1 MAGKRDENG
10 HGASRN
16 GSSLART
23 SQGADPHIQGPSV
36 AGTVATLSGTMKQGG
51 RKCAEAGLDHKHRHS
66 ASRHTTVP
74 EPDVRGRE
82 TAAEEEAM
90 E

>member
-1 MAGKRDENG
+1 
-10 HGASRN
+10 
-16 GSSLART
+16 
-23 SQGADPHIQGPSV
+23 
-36 AGTVATLSGTMKQGG
+36 MKQGA

-74 EPDVRGRE
+74 EPEMGGRE